1 MALSP
6 LPEATM
12 KTIWPSLGATALG
25 RLVGL
30 VAGFTPPG
38 DRFRILGRLGAA
50 ASIPL
55 ALAVYAWTRM
65 PGVIRR
71 YRITNRRV
79 AVLAGLSMRVKAA
92 VELDGFD
99 AIRVEVLPGHA
110 WLNAGDVVLLNA
122 GREVLRLPGV
132 SRPEV
137 FRMACLR
144 ARDAVLSVQQT
155 IHQQQA
161 AATAATA

>member
-12 KTIWPSLGATALG
+12 KTIWPSIGATALG

-30 VAGFTPPG
+30 MAGFTPPG

-55 ALAVYAWTRM
+55 ALCVYAWTRM

-79 AVLAGLSMRVKAA
+79 LVLAGLSMRVKSAI
-92 VELDGFD
+92 ELEGFD
-99 AIRVEVLPGHA
+99 SIRVEVLAGHA
-110 WLNAGDVVLLNA
+110 WLNAGDLVFCRD
-122 GREVLRLPGV
+122 GQEVLRLPGV
-132 SRPEV
+132 GRPEV

-144 ARDAVLSVQQT
+144 AQIALVAVDRVLQD
-155 IHQQQA
+155 QQA
-161 AATAATA
+161 VAVA

>member
-12 KTIWPSLGATALG
+12 KTIWPSIGATALG

-30 VAGFTPPG
+30 MAGFTPPG

-79 AVLAGLSMRVKAA
+79 LVLAGLSMRMKSA
-92 VELDGFD
+92 VDLEGFD
-99 AIRVEVLPGHA
+99 SIQIEVRPGHA
-110 WLNAGDVVLLNA
+110 WLNAGDLVFLRD
-122 GREVLRLPGV
+122 GQEVLRLPGV
-132 SRPEV
+132 GRPEV
-137 FRMACLR
+137 FRMACVKAQTALV
-144 ARDAVLSVQQT
+144 AVDRVLQD
-155 IHQQQA
+155 QQA
-161 AATAATA
+161 VAVA